1 MASIRIE
8 TPIDAP
14 LERMWA
20 ALRDFG
26 ALHKLAPGFV
36 VDSRLDRE
44 DRIVT
49 FSDGVVL
56 REVLVDLDDDE
67 HRLAW
72 TIVDGP
78 YTHHNGVAPVV
89 SEDDGRARF
98 IWTTDLLPNELAD
111 RTVQRMEHGARV
123 IKETL
128 EAAAAAA

>member
-1 MASIRIE
+1 MASIRVE
-8 TPIDAP
+8 TTINAP
-14 LERMWA
+14 LEQVCA
-20 ALRDFG
+20 GLRDFG

-36 VDSRLDRE
+36 VDSRLDGE

-49 FSDGVVL
+49 FSDGAVL
-56 REVLVDLDDDE
+56 REALVDLDDNE

-78 YTHHNGVAPVV
+78 YTHHNGVAQVV
-89 SEDDGRARF
+89 SEDGGRARF

-111 RTVQRMEHGARV
+111 RTVRRMEHGARV

-128 EAAAAAA
+128 ETAAAAA

>member
-8 TPIDAP
+8 TPINAP
-14 LERMWA
+14 LEQVWA

-36 VDSRLDRE
+36 VDSRLDGE

-78 YTHHNGVAPVV
+78 YTHHNGVAQVA
-89 SEDDGRARF
+89 SEDEGRARF

-123 IKETL
+123 IKATL

>member
-1 MASIRIE
+1 MA
-8 TPIDAP
+8 
-14 LERMWA
+14 
-20 ALRDFG
+20 
-26 ALHKLAPGFV
+26 V
-36 VDSRLDRE
+36 VG
-44 DRIVT
+44 IVT

-78 YTHHNGVAPVV
+78 YTHHNGVAQVA
-89 SEDDGRARF
+89 SEDEGRARF

-123 IKETL
+123 IKATL